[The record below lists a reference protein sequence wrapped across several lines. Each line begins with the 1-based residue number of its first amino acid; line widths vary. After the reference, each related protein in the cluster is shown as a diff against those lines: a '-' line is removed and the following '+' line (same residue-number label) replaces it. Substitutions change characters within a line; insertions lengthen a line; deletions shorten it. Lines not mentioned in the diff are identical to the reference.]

1 MSGQKEETP
10 GVRVCN
16 RSDRDSDLS
25 REGRSAPG
33 EACPA
38 ERCERSN
45 LDADCAAMAVVLLD
59 HVRQHLLSEMVI
71 PPKDIAAYS
80 SALRDIHEMYAEIGE
95 RYGIRPDESCDAK
108 KAIEEALERIETIR
122 RFSGGGPSSI

>member
-1 MSGQKEETP
+1 MSGTNEETP

-25 REGRSAPG
+25 REGRSG

-71 PPKDIAAYS
+71 PPQDIAAYS
-80 SALRDIHEMYAEIGE
+80 SALRSIHEMYAEIGE

-122 RFSGGGPSSI
+122 RSSGGDLSSI

>member
-1 MSGQKEETP
+1 MSGPKDEIP
-10 GVRVCN
+10 GVGVCN
-16 RSDRDSDLS
+16 RSYRDS
-25 REGRSAPG
+25 

-38 ERCERSN
+38 VRCERSN

-59 HVRQHLLSEMVI
+59 HVRQHLIFEMVI
-71 PPKDIAAYS
+71 PPQDIAAYS

-108 KAIEEALERIETIR
+108 KAI
-122 RFSGGGPSSI
+122 